1 MQIKQ
6 LLVAR
11 HSGLLL
17 TYTPE
22 HNTERVGV
30 YARPVVVARYL
41 MPMKGYL
48 LFSVCYGRHLECLY
62 TVANK
67 TLNDNTYTTVKRTI

>member
-11 HSGLLL
+11 HSDLLL

-41 MPMKGYL
+41 MPMKRCL
-48 LFSVCYGRHLECLY
+48 HVPFSVCYGRHLECLY
-62 TVANK
+62 TVAKNLLMI
-67 TLNDNTYTTVKRTI
+67 TRIRL